1 MLSLGEG
8 TWTNTGYGFESGS
21 HIALGYDGSY
31 KSLNTTLDGYIN
43 IPEVVLSGNSS
54 GWGAQMQNH
63 FNSFMKDWYTWGGR
77 GNWFFG
83 TGATLSGFAG
93 IVQSEN
99 MYAQGI
105 RRGLTGNYQLTGR
118 NLSQFGRMP
127 MTSATAPVSGLAKW
141 GGFAGKVSFGIGVVM
156 DGVGV
161 YNYYYNPNSKN
172 KVHPAKAGLN
182 TTIGAYGLTGAGTIP
197 AILYFGVDAFYPG
210 GWEGYGNDY
219 ESIQSENSKIIP
231 GFITAPYGSQKF

>member
-1 MLSLGEG
+1 MWSLGEG

-54 GWGAQMQNH
+54 GWGSQMQNH
-63 FNSFMKDWYTWGGR
+63 FNAFMKDWYTPLGR

-93 IVQSEN
+93 IVQSED

-118 NLSQFGRMP
+118 NLSQFGKMP
-127 MTSATAPVSGLAKW
+127 MTNATKPISGLAKW
-141 GGFAGKVSFGIGVVM
+141 GGIAGKVSFGIGVIL
-156 DGVGV
+156 DYKALQRGEI
-161 YNYYYNPNSKN
+161 SEN
-172 KVHPAKAGLN
+172 KFYLN
-182 TTIGAYGLTGAGTIP
+182 TGIGAYGLTGVGAIP
-197 AILYFGVDAFYPG
+197 SILYFGIDAFYPG
-210 GWEGYGNDY
+210 GWTGNEKHPGVLND
-219 ESIQSENSKIIP
+219 QTRLDQENRFNPYWQLFP
-231 GFITAPYGSQKF
+231 GAMKQ